1 MLDGYRIQS
10 FLIHIK
16 SIFAGQLMIH
26 VDSISHNGGR
36 CYDTIFMKIHND
48 NSRKNRLDK
57 PLTKKT
63 KVAPIYPSLAV
74 YIQYEHSMFL
84 NEIR

>member
-1 MLDGYRIQS
+1 MQKYL
-10 FLIHIK
+10 FE
-16 SIFAGQLMIH
+16 IFE
-26 VDSISHNGGR
+26 NYTR
-36 CYDTIFMKIHND
+36 YDTIFMKIHND